1 MLIVSVM
8 PIIIFAQRGLTQR
21 PAPLWLPLLL
31 LNYTTWP
38 PEVKRIFQ
46 ILFPWIGPV
55 FASRVFAGLLASCWR
70 PAGVLLA
77 SCWHPAGI
85 LLASCWHPAGVL
97 LASCWRP
104 AGVLLSIQ
112 AIRSPTTPATL
123 RAILRAIW
131 LILDRIRVIW
141 FIVPPFWQC
150 PHKSHK

>member
-70 PAGVLLA
+70 PAGILLA

-85 LLASCWHPAGVL
+85 LLASCWRPAGVL

-104 AGVLLSIQ
+104 AEHPGNQESNHTGNPPRHSEGNLADSRPDSGYMVH
-112 AIRSPTTPATL
+112 SPT
-123 RAILRAIW
+123 ILAM
-131 LILDRIRVIW
+131 
-141 FIVPPFWQC
+141 P
-150 PHKSHK
+150 S